1 MLAQQTG
8 ALTRQQQFPDI
19 FSYFCPTCLNI
30 ISILIFGT
38 LPLQLIISQTS
49 IYDHYFY
56 SADEKE
62 HKVKIKVKSTFSIE
76 KKVIVFLSVQ
86 KYKLKIIQ
94 K

>member
-1 MLAQQTG
+1 MHSTQIPGASSERGVEDEPSRPGYAALLAQQTG

-56 SADEKE
+56 SADE
-62 HKVKIKVKSTFSIE
+62 
-76 KKVIVFLSVQ
+76 
-86 KYKLKIIQ
+86 
-94 K
+94 